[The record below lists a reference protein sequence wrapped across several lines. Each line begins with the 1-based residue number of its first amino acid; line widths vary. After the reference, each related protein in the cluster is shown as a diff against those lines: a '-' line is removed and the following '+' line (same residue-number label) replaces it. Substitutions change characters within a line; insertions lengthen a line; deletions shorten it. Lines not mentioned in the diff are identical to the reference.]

1 MKRKIEPDY
10 VASWRI
16 TAMSNW
22 DKDYI
27 DEEEPGRIVIEADGD
42 GTIRFGLVQAGLDC
56 RMEHVGGVERLT
68 FSFVGLDEVEGTS
81 GYGWAVVT
89 GGRLEGELYFYL
101 GDDSTFSARK
111 EKKR

>member
-1 MKRKIEPDY
+1 MKKIEPEY

-27 DEEEPGRIVIEADGD
+27 DEIALGRLVIEAN
-42 GTIRFGLVQAGLDC
+42 GTGTLVFGLVQAELDC
-56 RMEHVGGVERLT
+56 RMEDVGIAEHLA
-68 FSFVGLDEVEGTS
+68 FSFTGLDELEQVS
-81 GYGWAVVT
+81 GRGWAVAIT
-89 GGRLEGELYFYL
+89 KNKLEGEVYFHL
-101 GDDSTFSARK
+101 GDDSTFNARR